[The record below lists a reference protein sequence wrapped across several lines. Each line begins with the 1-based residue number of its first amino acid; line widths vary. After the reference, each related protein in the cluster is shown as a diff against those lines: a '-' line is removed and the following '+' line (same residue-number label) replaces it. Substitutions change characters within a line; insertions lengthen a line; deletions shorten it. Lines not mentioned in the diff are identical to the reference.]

1 MRGAVSFT
9 GMLGRIR
16 DWALRSHAPAKG
28 DASRATSLE
37 HLPISASVFVI
48 AVVAVGCVVLIL
60 EGPRRITHPSH
71 FAALLAASV
80 LASSLRL
87 RLPLGTSASNLSISY
102 SVDFAALLLI
112 GREMTMLVA
121 GASAGAQSI
130 FGTSRRNPAFRILF
144 NAAALILTVQAA
156 GVTFTYFGGRPG
168 DLDLSSV
175 AKPLVAS
182 ALAYYLVN
190 TCIVAT
196 AVGLA
201 ARQPVWQVWQTNFLW
216 TAPSYFVGA
225 GAAVAGVALWQT
237 SQWWLLP
244 LAGAPVYLTF
254 RSYRM
259 YVDRIA
265 SEKRH
270 KEEVLRLHGD
280 TVAALEAARRSEQR
294 YALAAAGS
302 NDGLWDWDIP
312 ANSLYSSDRW
322 KLIVGLEANAD
333 VSTHEQWLDYTHE
346 EDRAGLVEALRA
358 HLDGERAHF
367 QHEYRVRQVRG
378 EIRWVLCRG
387 IAVRDD
393 AGRPVRMAGSLTDI
407 TEQRRIRDS
416 LSQAARHDP
425 LTNLPNRTLF
435 GELLQRAI
443 AQGARSSSHQYAVLF
458 IDLDGFKLVNDSLG
472 HIIGDRFLVA
482 IAQRLQSQLRPGDSL
497 ARLGGDEFAVLAEN
511 FSTPED
517 VCAIA
522 ERLLNALAE
531 PFRIADHE
539 LFGSAS
545 VGVVVGG
552 AQYRTVDAV
561 LRDADIAMYRAKA
574 SGRGGY
580 EMFDPD
586 MHATALKRLTLETE
600 LRRAVERKEFSV
612 FYQPI
617 VELATSKII
626 GLEALLRWK
635 RADGHIDSPAEFM
648 EIAEETGLIVPLTSH
663 VLVEACYQVSAW
675 QQMFGQ
681 CLHLSINVPSKLFT
695 RTSFVDE
702 VDTVLASSGLLPQSL
717 QLEITESVLL
727 THAEVVDRNF
737 ERLHK
742 LGVAVHLDDFGTG
755 YSSLS
760 YLQRYPVDALK
771 LDRSFVARMGTHE
784 NDVVGGAIVKL
795 ARELGMGIIAEGVET
810 VAHAEQLSALDCPH
824 AQGFLFS
831 EPLTASAVVPML
843 AKQYAPTLANAS

>member
-1 MRGAVSFT
+1 MNAVSST
-9 GMLGRIR
+9 SILGWVR
-16 DWALRSHAPAKG
+16 DWVSRSHEPAKG
-28 DASRATSLE
+28 DASRAMSLE
-37 HLPISASVFVI
+37 HLPVSASVFVI
-48 AVVAVGCVVLIL
+48 AVVAVGVTVLIL
-60 EGPRRITHPSH
+60 QGPRQITHPTE
-71 FAALLAASV
+71 FIALLAASV

-121 GASAGAQSI
+121 GASACAQSI
-130 FGTSRRNPAFRILF
+130 FGTNRRNPAFRILF
-144 NAAALILTVQAA
+144 NTAALVLTVQAS
-156 GVTFTYFGGRPG
+156 GMTFTYFGGQPG
-168 DLDLSSV
+168 ELDFQSI

-190 TCIVAT
+190 TLIVAT

-201 ARQPVWQVWQTNFLW
+201 ARQRVWSVWQTNFLW

-225 GAAVAGVALWQT
+225 GAAAAGAVLWTT
-237 SQWWLLP
+237 SQWWLMP
-244 LAGAPVYLTF
+244 LAAAPVYLTF

-270 KEEVLRLHGD
+270 KEEVLRLHGH

-312 ANSLYSSDRW
+312 ANTLYCSDRW
-322 KLIVGLEANAD
+322 KFMIGLSAD
-333 VSTHEQWLDYTHE
+333 ATVSTHEQWLEYAHD
-346 EDRAGLVEALRA
+346 EDRPALIEALRA

-367 QHEYRVRQVRG
+367 EQEYRVRHVRG

-407 TEQRRIRDS
+407 TEQRLIRDS
-416 LSQAARHDP
+416 LAQAARHDP
-425 LTNLPNRTLF
+425 LTDLPNRTLF
-435 GELLQRAI
+435 SELLQRAI

-472 HIIGDRFLVA
+472 HMIGDRFLVA

-511 FSTPED
+511 FSSAED

-522 ERLLNALAE
+522 ERLQAALAE

-545 VGVVVGG
+545 IGIVVGG
-552 AQYRTVDAV
+552 AQYRAVDAV

-586 MHATALKRLTLETE
+586 MHAAALARLTQETE

-617 VELATSKII
+617 VELATSRII
-626 GLEALLRWK
+626 GLEALLRW
-635 RADGHIDSPAEFM
+635 RRQDGHIDSPAQFIA
-648 EIAEETGLIVPLTSH
+648 IAEETGLIIPLTSH
-663 VLVEACYQVSAW
+663 VLVEACRQVAAW
-675 QQMFGQ
+675 QQMFGRPLQ
-681 CLHLSINVPSKLFT
+681 LSVNVPSKLFM
-695 RTSFVDE
+695 RSSFVDE
-702 VDTVLASSGLLPQSL
+702 VETVLTRSGLLPHSL
-717 QLEITESVLL
+717 QIEITEGLL
-727 THAEVVDRNF
+727 VNHSDVVEQNF
-737 ERLHK
+737 DRLHRI
-742 LGVAVHLDDFGTG
+742 GVAVHLDDFGTG

-810 VAHAEQLSALDCPH
+810 VAHAEQLTALDCPH
-824 AQGFLFS
+824 AQGYLFS
-831 EPLTASAVVPML
+831 EPLTASAVVPLL
-843 AKQYAPTLANAS
+843 AKEFAPAFANAS

>member
-1 MRGAVSFT
+1 MSGAVSST
-9 GMLGRIR
+9 GLLGWIR
-16 DWALRSHAPAKG
+16 DWVRSHQPAKG
-28 DASRATSLE
+28 DASRAMSLE

-48 AVVAVGCVVLIL
+48 AVVAVGCVVVIL
-60 EGPRRITHPSH
+60 EGPRHITHPRQ
-71 FAALLAASV
+71 FLVLLAASV

-121 GASAGAQSI
+121 GASACAQSI
-130 FGTSRRNPAFRILF
+130 FGTNRRNPAFRILF

-156 GVTFTYFGGRPG
+156 GVTFAYFGGRPG
-168 DLDLSSV
+168 DLDLSSI

-190 TCIVAT
+190 TSIVAT

-201 ARQPVWQVWQTNFLW
+201 ARQPVFQVWQTNFLW

-244 LAGAPVYLTF
+244 LAAAPVYLTF

-259 YVDRIA
+259 YVERIA

-312 ANSLYSSDRW
+312 ANSLYCSDRW
-322 KLIVGLEANAD
+322 KLIVGLDANAE
-333 VSTHEQWLDYTHE
+333 VSTHEQWLDYAHE
-346 EDRAGLVEALRA
+346 EDRGGLVDALRA
-358 HLDGERAHF
+358 HLDGERSHF
-367 QHEYRVRQVRG
+367 EHEYRVRQVLG

-393 AGRPVRMAGSLTDI
+393 SGKPIRMAGSLTDI

-443 AQGARSSSHQYAVLF
+443 ERSARSASPQYAVLF

-482 IAQRLQSQLRPGDSL
+482 ISQRLQSQLRPGDSL

-511 FSTPED
+511 VSTPED

-552 AQYRTVDAV
+552 AQYRSVDAV
-561 LRDADIAMYRAKA
+561 LRDADIAMYRAKS

-580 EMFDPD
+580 ELFDPD

-600 LRRAVERKEFSV
+600 LRRAVERKEFSI

-617 VELATSKII
+617 VELSTSRII

-635 RADGHIDSPAEFM
+635 RADGHIDSPAEFIT
-648 EIAEETGLIVPLTSH
+648 IAEETGLIIPLTSH
-663 VLVEACYQVSAW
+663 VLVEACYQVAAW
-675 QQMFGQ
+675 QEMFGRPLQ
-681 CLHLSINVPSKLFT
+681 LSVNVPSKLFT
-695 RTSFVDE
+695 RASFVDE
-702 VDTVLASSGLLPQSL
+702 VEAVLASSCLLPHSL
-717 QLEITESVLL
+717 QLEITESVLIN
-727 THAEVVDRNF
+727 HSDVVSLNF

-824 AQGFLFS
+824 AQGYLFS

-843 AKQYAPTLANAS
+843 AKQYAPALATAS

>member
-225 GAAVAGVALWQT
+225 GAAVAGVGLWQT

-312 ANSLYSSDRW
+312 ANSLYCSDRW

-333 VSTHEQWLDYTHE
+333 VSTHEQWLDYTYE

-472 HIIGDRFLVA
+472 HIIGDRFLMA

-648 EIAEETGLIVPLTSH
+648 EIAEETGLIIPLTSH
-663 VLVEACYQVSAW
+663 VLVEACYQVSSW
-675 QQMFGQ
+675 QQMFGH

-702 VDTVLASSGLLPQSL
+702 VEAVLASSGLLPHSL
-717 QLEITESVLL
+717 KLEITESVLL
-727 THAEVVDRNF
+727 THSEVVDRNF
-737 ERLHK
+737 ERLHQ
-742 LGVAVHLDDFGTG
+742 LGIAVHLDDFGTG